1 MLTWDLGVLFKN
13 EDELENTTQNYIQ
26 QSKEFKKNYST
37 TLDKLNPDD
46 FLNALKEYEHLHL
59 ILSKIMTYA

>member
-46 FLNALKEYEHLHL
+46 FLNALKE
-59 ILSKIMTYA
+59 